1 MGKKLSANRTDQV
14 SRVGDMGEPYKLQL
28 TREDDGDIIVSILPI
43 GHKWSDVAVQFCCGP
58 GGGTQSHRTGLA
70 LSKLFEAMQADM
82 AESLG
87 RFVAEPDD
95 RDDDD
100 ELEQMLMDRDMG
112 G

>member
-1 MGKKLSANRTDQV
+1 MTDSRSDQV

-58 GGGTQSHRTGLA
+58 GGGGRSYRTGLA

-82 AESLG
+82 AESLRG
-87 RFVAEPDD
+87 FIEED
-95 RDDDD
+95 
-100 ELEQMLMDRDMG
+100 G
-112 G
+112 GTSP